1 MKHHIIHI
9 LALSVLLGSCNNQES
24 NQQSLIEASRQEL
37 ATAVSERDELLALV
51 KEIATATNQLKHL
64 ESIMTLTGSQS
75 KENPPSH
82 SQILTDIAAI
92 KQTLERRR
100 KELSELEERL
110 KKSSLFTDDLQ
121 ATIEALR
128 AQIDAQAE
136 DIAHLQAQLSI
147 ANNRIWRLTDT
158 VDSLNVTVAETNSE
172 LDASRNESIKLEN
185 ELNTCYY
192 AVATK
197 GELKEHHIIESGFLR
212 KTKLMDGDFDK
223 NFFKTGDKR
232 SLRMIMLGGKKVKVY
247 TNHPSGSF
255 EIVNVGEQ
263 KALKIKNQEEFWNLT
278 DYLVVQVD

>member
-9 LALSVLLGSCNNQES
+9 LALSALLGSCNNQES

-37 ATAVSERDELLALV
+37 ATALSERDELLALV

-75 KENPPSH
+75 KENPSH

-121 ATIEALR
+121 ATIEALC

-232 SLRMIMLGGKKVKVY
+232 SLRMIMLSGKKVKVY

-255 EIVNVGEQ
+255 EIVDVGEQ